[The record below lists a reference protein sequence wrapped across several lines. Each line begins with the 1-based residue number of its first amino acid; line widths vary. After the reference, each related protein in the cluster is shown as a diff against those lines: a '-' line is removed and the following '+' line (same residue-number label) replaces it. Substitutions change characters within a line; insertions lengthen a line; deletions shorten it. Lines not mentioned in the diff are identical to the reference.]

1 MGGRARL
8 KGLSHAAV
16 PEPAAEVTLLPVPDP
31 DGRNYKSEADRFRRF
46 FDAIDWPTDT
56 VLVTVAN
63 EMNHHPDVSV
73 SWDTVTVLISTHSE
87 GGLTEADF
95 ELARKVDSLADA

>member
-1 MGGRARL
+1 MALLDRDEIDHRL
-8 KGLSHAAV
+8 SELDGWALEDVSLVKQFKHGDFTGAV
-16 PEPAAEVTLLPVPDP
+16 GFVDRIVPV
-31 DGRNYKSEADRFRRF
+31 A
-46 FDAIDWPTDT
+46 T
-56 VLVTVAN
+56 